1 MLRTIQMAAGGL
13 LVAVIGI
20 HGVSGTFA
28 QSSGQAPN
36 GAKAQS
42 SSAQTS
48 ATAPASQTTQSQATS
63 LAAGTALNAE
73 LSRTVDSKKVK
84 PGDEVTAQTT
94 EPVKIDGKIVVPK
107 NAKIVGHVTR
117 ATARAKGDQ
126 DSVLA
131 MQFDHAVL
139 KDGQEVPL
147 QVTLQALAPEKG
159 TVPVNGDDLQP
170 AGNIEGGAAGA
181 GAAGNRG

>member
-20 HGVSGTFA
+20 NRVSGTFA

-48 ATAPASQTTQSQATS
+48 ATAPASQGNQAQSQATP

-94 EPVKIDGKIVVPK
+94 EPVK
-107 NAKIVGHVTR
+107 
-117 ATARAKGDQ
+117 
-126 DSVLA
+126 
-131 MQFDHAVL
+131 
-139 KDGQEVPL
+139 
-147 QVTLQALAPEKG
+147 
-159 TVPVNGDDLQP
+159 
-170 AGNIEGGAAGA
+170 
-181 GAAGNRG
+181 

>member
-1 MLRTIQMAAGGL
+1 MLRTIQMAAEGL

-20 HGVSGTFA
+20 YGVSGTFA

-36 GAKAQS
+36 GAKGQS

-48 ATAPASQTTQSQATS
+48 ATEPASQNQAQTTQSQATS

-94 EPVKIDGKIVVPK
+94 EPVKIDG
-107 NAKIVGHVTR
+107 
-117 ATARAKGDQ
+117 
-126 DSVLA
+126 
-131 MQFDHAVL
+131 
-139 KDGQEVPL
+139 
-147 QVTLQALAPEKG
+147 
-159 TVPVNGDDLQP
+159 
-170 AGNIEGGAAGA
+170 
-181 GAAGNRG
+181 